1 MKIIGG
7 RKRKGRDK
15 RRSIPPLL
23 ACHDKFTTFTF
34 SHKNTIKK
42 LIKVKEERRGRREKR
57 DREKYLSSTGPIK
70 NLQLIQLSTV
80 TEEEKSQTKISQ
92 SYITILIYIHFCNRI

>member
-1 MKIIGG
+1 MIGCVLLYNNTSISSQSRVLLIEQKVNKSKIKKIKKLKNENNR
-7 RKRKGRDK
+7 RKKEEGKRRGK

-42 LIKVKEERRGRREKR
+42 LIKEKEERRGRR
-57 DREKYLSSTGPIK
+57 D
-70 NLQLIQLSTV
+70 
-80 TEEEKSQTKISQ
+80 EE
-92 SYITILIYIHFCNRI
+92 